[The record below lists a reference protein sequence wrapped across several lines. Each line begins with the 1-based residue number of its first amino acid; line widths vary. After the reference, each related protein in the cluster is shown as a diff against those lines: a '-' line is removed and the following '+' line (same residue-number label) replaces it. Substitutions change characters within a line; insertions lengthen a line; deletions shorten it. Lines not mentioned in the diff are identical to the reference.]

1 MNSEGVVTSFMG
13 GGASEQGYYVDNGK
27 VKSYY
32 TSDALKDV
40 VSYLHG
46 LMAKGLIPKDVL
58 TRDASQYTSQ
68 TVSDGKTA
76 LTGVSFGW
84 SNYAEYGNALGDS

>member
-1 MNSEGVVTSFMG
+1 
-13 GGASEQGYYVDNGK
+13 
-27 VKSYY
+27 
-32 TSDALKDV
+32 
-40 VSYLHG
+40 
-46 LMAKGLIPKDVL
+46 MAKGLIPKDVL

-84 SNYAEYGNALGDS
+84 SNYAEYGNALGDQYVTLPPLKKDATRPTPRSAGLFPGRLPLGLPGSA